1 MAKNLVA
8 TDTSLEYYINGVLQK
23 TFPRGEIKTEVTNNS
38 VRVTILRTGESF
50 SLFKSDSVS
59 GEQQESLEEIAKLVG
74 AFSKGGDDGNGVI
87 NWETLEGKPE
97 VIAYGETEQEARES
111 IGAAGVSDL
120 PDSATTSNTGL
131 VKQSE
136 PVTNLT
142 TEDATELDSAIL
154 LVNSCKIKIN
164 ELLSELRTA
173 GILST

>member
-74 AFSKGGDDGNGVI
+74 AFSTVGGNGNGVI
-87 NWETLEGKPE
+87 NWETLEDKPS
-97 VIAYGETEQEARES
+97 VIASGETEQEARES
-111 IGAAGVSDL
+111 IGAG
-120 PDSATTSNTGL
+120 TSNIELG
-131 VKQSE
+131 
-136 PVTNLT
+136 T
-142 TEDATELDSAIL
+142 TESTAKAGDYTPSASEVLEALQNMDSSQIEDVQDL
-154 LVNSCKIKIN
+154 L
-164 ELLSELRTA
+164 
-173 GILST
+173 GITT